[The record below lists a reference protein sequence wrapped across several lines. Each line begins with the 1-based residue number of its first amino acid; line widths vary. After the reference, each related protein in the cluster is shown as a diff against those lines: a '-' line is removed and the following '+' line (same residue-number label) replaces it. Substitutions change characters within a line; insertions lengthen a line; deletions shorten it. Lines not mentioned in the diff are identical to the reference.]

1 MSCTA
6 EEIKEKRR
14 IAQERLKENARK
26 TTESNALSPPS
37 KFYGATAG
45 ATKQQNNAAAFR
57 QAVPVH
63 QNKMKSDN
71 SAKTNRIFS
80 QPYHKKNEQS
90 TEMVSLAKI
99 FNKTIT
105 CTCSLISNDRFVVIS
120 SGYSE
125 KLINELKTIPSRVYG
140 KLFGSSI

>member
-6 EEIKEKRR
+6 DEIAEKRR

-26 TTESNALSPPS
+26 STENAVSPPR
-37 KFYGATAG
+37 KFYGAI
-45 ATKQQNNAAAFR
+45 KQENNAAVFR
-57 QAVPVH
+57 QAISVGVNH

-71 SAKTNRIFS
+71 SAKANRIFS
-80 QPYHKKNEQS
+80 QPYTKKNEPS
-90 TEMVSLAKI
+90 TETFSFAKV

-105 CTCSLISNDRFVVIS
+105 CTCSLISDDRFVVAS

-125 KLINELKTIPSRVYG
+125 KLINELKTISSRVYG
-140 KLFGSSI
+140 KISSSI